1 MPSPMRQRF
10 FLLALL
16 IAIATV
22 TTALAPF
29 SIAVILR
36 NRAGAGSRRIVSDT
50 RRRLVAARDVIARRI
65 RAVTA

>member
-1 MPSPMRQRF
+1 MRQRF

-16 IAIATV
+16 IGIAAV

-36 NRAGAGSRRIVSDT
+36 NRAGEGSRRIVTRT
-50 RRRLVAARDVIARRI
+50 RRRLAAAGATIARRI